1 MFVLS
6 TEFEVSK
13 LIIIKLYNQTEHAHE
28 RGNSREKLDDIRK
41 YENT

>member
-1 MFVLS
+1 MIVLS
-6 TEFEVSK
+6 TRLRCK
-13 LIIIKLYNQTEHAHE
+13 TDYNQTEHAHE